1 MDKDGLETKYTPG
14 DIISIDFSIDV
25 ENYMILST
33 TRRDGIIHYK
43 MLELGTNKIYYE
55 AYFNVDETWKTQL
68 VC

>member
-1 MDKDGLETKYTPG
+1 MDKDSVETKYTPG

-55 AYFNVDETWKTQL
+55 AYFNVDEAWKTQL